1 MIVPANTSKERRI
14 QEQVQTGTDPLDF
27 YYKLNLINP
36 GPYVNF
42 GLKSSDNTERAVYK
56 LRSGLVYDYSGRL
69 VSTYQS
75 GANVF
80 EYGLKSGLTGFSSYQ
95 TINDRLISLDDFFTG
110 YSAKP
115 FDRFFV
121 ANSGANDLSFELNI
135 NGFIPDTKFSNLTS
149 IGDNFYSGNFQQSN
163 ELATI
168 NYGLFDISI
177 AEDRGSVY
185 SFDQNG
191 VGKINYV
198 ISGNN
203 LLNGDIVDLG
213 FNTYYGNVSKSLSVV
228 SQGGGGGTDVNG
240 ISETGIY
247 INLYGD
253 TNEIAANSSSEFEL
267 HYYSNLITNVLIS
280 LSGVTGTS
288 LSYMSGIGPGLL
300 DFSGYIR
307 KSGVLYSSEF
317 ATGIAD
323 LNDAI
328 NLGFNSQYV
337 KNIQYLDI
345 EKKVAVRE
353 TGSFFTG
360 PQTFEVTGVLLKGTY
375 KGPYTPF
382 IDKIFS
388 GYGNAYFN
396 YEFTD
401 SDQGIYEINQPLP
414 GNLNPDILPFWIDG
428 IPYSDLYYFPDSSAL
443 TSPPTTPNNI
453 QKIFTGEGIITKQ
466 INVGDIL
473 GYGFGDT
480 ANSKKKVAGVGTGNI
495 TYMGDS
501 YDYHQTLLNDKFVAQ
516 VKSTHQ
522 SANGIL
528 TNGSLNFYGTGF
540 SIDGQYSQIDSYP
553 TGPSKIIVDPCEL
566 IIVTDLNLPS
576 VTMYSGSTGPQIPTL
591 KEYTGFTTGYV
602 QFQGGVFN
610 GPVFKDPLDTGI
622 YPYINSSEILSNGE
636 SYFGCGAIFMSGG
649 SFDGVNQYG
658 LYITS
663 EYAGGDMEVS
673 YSLRSGVYHGEYKT
687 FTKTAYFTGQNVNQA
702 IYPKVIGIPVDGNE
716 TFTHD
721 SVYLEFQ
728 NRIFYPKTT
737 GLFQGYGKIPA
748 TNITEKFNLEYSETP
763 FDSTD
768 PTPTIIDYKE
778 ENYFYGD
785 QYVKT
790 GENSILVPYEY
801 PADYKKAYLRV
812 SYITEDDESYDQ
824 AILKVAASGTTGTL
838 TLFTNAS

>member
-1 MIVPANTSKERRI
+1 MIVPANTLKERRI

-27 YYKLNLINP
+27 YYKLNLVNP

-110 YSAKP
+110 YSTKP

-135 NGFIPDTKFSNLTS
+135 NGFIPDTKFSNLVS
-149 IGDNFYSGNFQQSN
+149 IGNNLYSGYFQQSN
-163 ELATI
+163 ALSTI

-177 AEDRGSVY
+177 AEDRGTIS
-185 SFDQNG
+185 SFDKNG
-191 VGKINYV
+191 LGKINY
-198 ISGNN
+198 IINGNN
-203 LLNGDIVDLG
+203 LLNGDVVDLG

-228 SQGGGGGTDVNG
+228 SQDNGGGGGGGVEING
-240 ISETGIY
+240 VSETGIY

-267 HYYSNLITNVLIS
+267 HYYSNLLTNVLIS

-323 LNDAI
+323 LDDPI

-360 PQTFEVTGVLLKGTY
+360 PQTFEVTGVLIEGIYT
-375 KGPYTPF
+375 GPYTPF
-382 IDKIFS
+382 IHKNFS
-388 GYGNAYFN
+388 GYGNVSIYHDFQQIEEGLYSITNESFN
-396 YEFTD
+396 GF
-401 SDQGIYEINQPLP
+401 
-414 GNLNPDILPFWIDG
+414 LNPDILPFWVEG
-428 IPYSDLYYFPDSSAL
+428 VPYTDLYYFPNTKGTTYNL
-443 TSPPTTPNNI
+443 TRT
-453 QKIFTGEGIITKQ
+453 FTGEGIVTKQ
-466 INVGDIL
+466 IDVGNIL

-501 YDYHQTLLNDKFVAQ
+501 YGYSLYGLNDRTVAKVDSAQ
-516 VKSTHQ
+516 V

-528 TNGSLNFYGTGF
+528 SNGSVNFYGTGL
-540 SIDGQYSQIDSYP
+540 STTDQYINSYP

-566 IIVTDLNLPS
+566 VIVSDLNLDS
-576 VTMYSGSTGPQIPTL
+576 VIMYEGSTGPQIPVL
-591 KEYTGFTTGYV
+591 KQYTGLTTGYV
-602 QFQGGVFN
+602 QFQGGIFN

-622 YPYINSSEILSNGE
+622 YPYINSSEIQSSGN

-673 YSLRSGVYHGEYKT
+673 YYLKSGAFRGNYKS
-687 FTKTAYFTGQNVNQA
+687 FTNRAYFKDQNIYKA
-702 IYPKVIGIPVDGNE
+702 IYPKVLGNSVNGNE
-716 TFTHD
+716 TFTHYGD
-721 SVYLEFQ
+721 MYLEFQ

-748 TNITEKFNLEYSETP
+748 TNITEKFNLEYSQTP

-768 PTPTIIDYKE
+768 QTPTIIDYKE

-790 GENSILVPYEY
+790 GLNSILVPYEY